1 MKKVIGIAALI
12 CAGSVAQA
20 ETLPVEG
27 VFAGEAN
34 IDARV
39 QTIAFEGFG
48 GDAGPELS
56 FLLSD
61 ILSVVEIE
69 GQQWFSI
76 VPAATLNELHA
87 ADADLHG
94 GDNEGAG
101 ITAVL
106 QGSARTEFWEDS
118 AGTKEVFSCGKKER
132 GDCVEKRKDVYDCH
146 MLNVG
151 YRPMLRLVAS
161 DGTLLY
167 ESNEYLKTYQ
177 KYCEDEAAA
186 PHPEDLLGSLAVQ
199 YANSVRVDLAPQ
211 FRSGKFR
218 ILEKR
223 KGLSPDDARSFKKAV
238 RLTKSDPFAACMAFN
253 ELEATN
259 RAHVSVLFNIGLCH
273 ESQGDLGMARDYYNR
288 TLDLSSEKGE
298 AQAGLDRVMSRL
310 IAKHQVSEHFSS
322 Y

>member
-1 MKKVIGIAALI
+1 MMKRFIGICALI
-12 CAGSVAQA
+12 CAGSAVQA

-39 QTIAFEGFG
+39 QTIALEGFG

-61 ILSVVEIE
+61 ILSAVEIE
-69 GQQWFSI
+69 GQRWFSV

-94 GDNEGAG
+94 DYDAG
-101 ITAVL
+101 LTAVL
-106 QGSARTEFWEDS
+106 QGSVRTEFWEES
-118 AGTKEVFSCGKKER
+118 AGTKEVISCGKKER

-146 MLNVG
+146 LLSVG

-161 DGTLLY
+161 DGSLLY
-167 ESNEYLKTYQ
+167 ESNEDLKTYQ
-177 KYCEDEAAA
+177 KHCEDEAAA
-186 PHPEDLLGSLAVQ
+186 PHPEDLLVSLAAQ

-223 KGLSPDDARSFKKAV
+223 KGMSTEDAGRFKKAV
-238 RLTKSDPFAACMAFN
+238 RLTKSDPFAACLAFN

-259 RAHVSVLFNIGLCH
+259 QAHVSVLFNIALCH

-288 TLDLSSEKGE
+288 TLDISSEKDE

-310 IAKHQVSEHFSS
+310 IARHQVSEHFSS